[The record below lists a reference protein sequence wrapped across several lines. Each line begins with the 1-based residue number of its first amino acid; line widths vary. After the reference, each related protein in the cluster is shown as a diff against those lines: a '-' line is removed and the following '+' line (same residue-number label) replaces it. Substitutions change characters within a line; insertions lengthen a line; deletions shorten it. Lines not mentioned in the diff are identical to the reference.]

1 VDGAKPRSY
10 IHAIKL
16 KYMKQK
22 HELDFSIPL
31 IAIIILIAVLA
42 SSCSINIT
50 PHQAANGK
58 AKCGRGLR

>member
-1 VDGAKPRSY
+1 
-10 IHAIKL
+10 
-16 KYMKQK
+16 MKQK